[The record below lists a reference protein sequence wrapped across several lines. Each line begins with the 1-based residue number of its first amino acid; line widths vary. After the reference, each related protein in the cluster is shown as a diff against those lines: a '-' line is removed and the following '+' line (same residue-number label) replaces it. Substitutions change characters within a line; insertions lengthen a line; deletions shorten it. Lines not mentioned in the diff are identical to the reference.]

1 MAEFP
6 VLERGPWTVAR
17 NLAADARGSIHD
29 DTEARR
35 RGLPG
40 GLVPGNVQ
48 LVLVQRGLVEQLGPA
63 WYERGTLDFTW
74 ARPVYDGE
82 ELRLVVGTAEE
93 RAGDERALSFLLE
106 KRDGSPAARGGAAL
120 ARSVDVLEPPWQR
133 EAQAPRESEPDPLPD
148 EPIGHVYATRE
159 LSLPAAAVEGTL
171 AGLDPTPWY
180 VEGSPWGA
188 PILPAA
194 AFLPITGQGR
204 RRRPAAE
211 TLEAPRAGR
220 RGGITAGMNG
230 ALALVQTGPMFVDR
244 TYKRRSV
251 LVDKGFGRRTAFRT
265 VEISLHDDADRRV
278 ALARWRVN
286 WFPRPLT
293 D

>member
-1 MAEFP
+1 MTAFP

-48 LVLVQRGLVEQLGPA
+48 LVLVQRGVVEQLGPS

-82 ELRLVVGTAEE
+82 ELRLLVSAAEE
-93 RAGDERALSFLLE
+93 WAGDERALGFVLE
-106 KRDGSPAARGGAAL
+106 KRDGSPAARGGATL
-120 ARSVDVLEPPWQR
+120 ARSLDVLEPPWQGA
-133 EAQAPRESEPDPLPD
+133 EPTPRGSERDPLPD
-148 EPIGHVYATRE
+148 EPIGHVYASRK
-159 LSLPAAAVEGTL
+159 LALPAAAVERTL

-180 VEGSPWGA
+180 SEASPWGA

-204 RRRPAAE
+204 RPRASDEARP
-211 TLEAPRAGR
+211 APRASGR
-220 RGGITAGMNG
+220 AGITAGMNG
-230 ALALVQTGPMFVDR
+230 ALALVQTGPMFLDHTYERR
-244 TYKRRSV
+244 TV
-251 LVDKGFGRRTAFRT
+251 LVDKGFARRTAFRT
-265 VEISLHDDADRRV
+265 VEISLHDDAGRRV

-286 WFPRPLT
+286 WFPRP
-293 D
+293 DA